1 MNNLYEIATV
11 VLGVWVL
18 VLHVRL
24 NRKTSFSNKLS
35 VSLDRIAEGK
45 WEIRSIDEGF
55 EVIDKSA
62 RIGTFAMLPPS
73 GERTRGGKGCPGS
86 AGVKGMPCLS
96 HHWPQER
103 RRRRRS

>member
-18 VLHVRL
+18 VLHLRL

-55 EVIDKSA
+55 EVYDKSDN
-62 RIGTFAMLPPS
+62 
-73 GERTRGGKGCPGS
+73 ERMISVRR
-86 AGVKGMPCLS
+86 VKL
-96 HHWPQER
+96 
-103 RRRRRS
+103 

>member
-1 MNNLYEIATV
+1 MSSLYEVATV

-35 VSLDRIAEGK
+35 VSLDRIAEGT

-55 EVIDKSA
+55 EVYDKSDN
-62 RIGTFAMLPPS
+62 
-73 GERTRGGKGCPGS
+73 ERMMSVRR
-86 AGVKGMPCLS
+86 VKL
-96 HHWPQER
+96 
-103 RRRRRS
+103 

>member
-18 VLHVRL
+18 ILHVRL

-45 WEIRSIDEGF
+45 WEIKSINDGF
-55 EVIDKSA
+55 EVYDKSDNEKMISV
-62 RIGTFAMLPPS
+62 R
-73 GERTRGGKGCPGS
+73 R
-86 AGVKGMPCLS
+86 VKV
-96 HHWPQER
+96 
-103 RRRRRS
+103 